1 MPLRAASAAGGPA
14 DNPGIDFS
22 YRLIGSGWAEARI
35 ADETSSVEM
44 TASYLTDAL
53 GDLLSALAAL
63 NRGDSHSERFSWDEE
78 PAEHR
83 WILRRDGDEVDL
95 SILWF
100 HDIYKPQPDEAG
112 RLIFA
117 TRQPLAELVR
127 AVSAAAAHLLE
138 EVGEDGYRER
148 WVEHAFP
155 TAALAEL
162 SS

>member
-1 MPLRAASAAGGPA
+1 MPNQECLSSA
-14 DNPGIDFS
+14 DNRRMDFS

-35 ADETSSVEM
+35 ADETSSVVI

-63 NRGDSHSERFSWDEE
+63 KCGDSDTERFSWDGE

-83 WILRRDGDEVDL
+83 WILRSDGDEVVV

-100 HDIYKPQPDEAG
+100 HDIYKPQHDEAG
-112 RLIFA
+112 RVVFA
-117 TRQPLAELVR
+117 TRQPLAEFVR
-127 AVSAAAAHLLE
+127 AVSASAAQLLE

-148 WVEHAFP
+148 WVEHPFP